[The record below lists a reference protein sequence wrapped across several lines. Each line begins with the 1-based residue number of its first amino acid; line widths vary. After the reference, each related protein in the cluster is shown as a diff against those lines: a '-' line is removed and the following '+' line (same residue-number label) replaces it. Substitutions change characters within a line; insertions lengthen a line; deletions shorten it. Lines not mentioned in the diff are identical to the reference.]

1 VSRVF
6 LILFLVISSIQSY
19 GLDLEELH
27 LFTDKKGNQITANL
41 LKIAEDR
48 RTAKIRREDGIEFSL
63 EIVLFSLDDQQYI
76 KDWMAVDKIASSN
89 QPKASEFHLDI
100 KVVHKESASAKHSNG
115 SLELESKP
123 HFFDVSI
130 SNTSRETLE
139 GAVLEYA
146 IVWEEAVSV
155 HEDEDNGGW
164 DYTSTS
170 SGDAGSGDRLVRLQR
185 SVPLEVLAFNRD
197 AEVKTEE
204 VLIDRVVYSDGDLL
218 REDLFWGVLVRVL
231 DSDGQLLAEVNTG
244 KSELTDYSWEKT
256 LTIASVDPEE
266 E

>member
-1 VSRVF
+1 
-6 LILFLVISSIQSY
+6 
-19 GLDLEELH
+19 
-27 LFTDKKGNQITANL
+27 
-41 LKIAEDR
+41 
-48 RTAKIRREDGIEFSL
+48 
-63 EIVLFSLDDQQYI
+63 
-76 KDWMAVDKIASSN
+76 M
-89 QPKASEFHLDI
+89 
-100 KVVHKESASAKHSNG
+100 
-115 SLELESKP
+115 
-123 HFFDVSI
+123 
-130 SNTSRETLE
+130 
-139 GAVLEYA
+139 
-146 IVWEEAVSV
+146 
-155 HEDEDNGGW
+155 
-164 DYTSTS
+164 
-170 SGDAGSGDRLVRLQR
+170 RLQR

>member
-1 VSRVF
+1 MSRVF

-139 GAVLEYA
+139 GAVL
-146 IVWEEAVSV
+146 
-155 HEDEDNGGW
+155 
-164 DYTSTS
+164 
-170 SGDAGSGDRLVRLQR
+170 
-185 SVPLEVLAFNRD
+185 
-197 AEVKTEE
+197 
-204 VLIDRVVYSDGDLL
+204 
-218 REDLFWGVLVRVL
+218 
-231 DSDGQLLAEVNTG
+231 
-244 KSELTDYSWEKT
+244 
-256 LTIASVDPEE
+256 
-266 E
+266 